1 MGSKPLYLVSYILDD
16 QPTTLELHRDDDLD
30 AEEALDFLQGL
41 HGPAARISDVQVS
54 RVKRSQERDTTPGH
68 YRQP

>member
-1 MGSKPLYLVSYILDD
+1 MKKRALVAYG
-16 QPTTLELHRDDDLD
+16 DLD

-68 YRQP
+68 YRRP

>member
-1 MGSKPLYLVSYILDD
+1 MGNRPLYLVSYILDD
-16 QPTTLELHRDDDLD
+16 QPTTLALHRDGELD
-30 AEEALDFLQGL
+30 AGAALDFLQGL